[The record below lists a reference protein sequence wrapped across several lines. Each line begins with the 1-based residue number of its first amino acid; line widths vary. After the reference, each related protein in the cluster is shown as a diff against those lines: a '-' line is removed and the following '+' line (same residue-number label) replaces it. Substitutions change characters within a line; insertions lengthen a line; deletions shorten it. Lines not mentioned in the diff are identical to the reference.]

1 MAPIYATDSEGDS
14 SDDDD
19 NGNEDGAMGGD
30 VFEDGIRLSRE
41 EDGGT
46 DESMASAFRDLRM
59 IDPRRKKI
67 K

>member
-14 SDDDD
+14 SDDN
-19 NGNEDGAMGGD
+19 NGDEDGAMGGD

-59 IDPRRKKI
+59 IDPRRKKM

>member
-14 SDDDD
+14 SDDD

-46 DESMASAFRDLRM
+46 DESMALAFRDLRM
-59 IDPRRKKI
+59 IDPRRKKM